1 MVATLEG
8 IVVERDKVFAT
19 RNLDMGKV
27 RAAKFGARPVDVGVS
42 GGEVVLVLDGWKNF
56 AETHAALVDRVLA
69 LQRARNYGVRVIVT
83 HTSSLSGLPSSVK
96 AETGQRLELKLVNEH
111 DTEVKRDPRDPERN
125 PVREVP
131 DKPGRGLTRD
141 GHHLMVGAPVL
152 AHPPQLDAS
161 SPAGPVDGD
170 ALSEV
175 VRQVSGVRKATT
187 VVRLPESVELEEVF
201 AAAGA
206 ATPGV
211 VAFGLAESTLGVASI
226 DFVDH
231 PHVVATG
238 LAGSGLTAW
247 ARAMMR
253 AVMRSYASTE
263 ATIILIDPRRTS
275 VGVVPEDTWLGP
287 MPRRLPRSR
296 R

>member
-1 MVATLEG
+1 M
-8 IVVERDKVFAT
+8 
-19 RNLDMGKV
+19 
-27 RAAKFGARPVDVGVS
+27 
-42 GGEVVLVLDGWKNF
+42 
-56 AETHAALVDRVLA
+56 
-69 LQRARNYGVRVIVT
+69 
-83 HTSSLSGLPSSVK
+83 
-96 AETGQRLELKLVNEH
+96 
-111 DTEVKRDPRDPERN
+111 
-125 PVREVP
+125 
-131 DKPGRGLTRD
+131 
-141 GHHLMVGAPVL
+141 
-152 AHPPQLDAS
+152 
-161 SPAGPVDGD
+161 
-170 ALSEV
+170 
-175 VRQVSGVRKATT
+175 RQVSGVRKATT

-253 AVMRSYASTE
+253 GVMRSYASTE